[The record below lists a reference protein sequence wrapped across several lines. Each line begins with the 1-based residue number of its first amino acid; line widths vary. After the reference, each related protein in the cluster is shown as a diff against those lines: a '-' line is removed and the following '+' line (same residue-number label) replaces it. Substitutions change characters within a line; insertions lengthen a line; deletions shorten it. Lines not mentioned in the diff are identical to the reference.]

1 MESTRVDVSEQPVPL
16 PDEQRALPV
25 SGWMGLAKGAYKNE
39 EMAGVRI
46 YARGKIVAT
55 TRAFG
60 QSAGFTGEFT
70 VRSYLVGEIHAE
82 WLDEDE
88 GDDLVTTDRQD
99 ILWESDYGQSVS

>member
-1 MESTRVDVSEQPVPL
+1 M
-16 PDEQRALPV
+16 DEGRALPV
-25 SGWMGLAKGAYKNE
+25 SGWMGLAKEAYKNE

-70 VRSYLVGEIHAE
+70 FALLPCGRNTRRMA
-82 WLDEDE
+82 
-88 GDDLVTTDRQD
+88 R
-99 ILWESDYGQSVS
+99 